1 MLSAGVAGVPLQAG
15 LAPGNSLHDS
25 PVSPADITP
34 NRSIGPARAGR
45 LHPHV
50 GLFASVSA
58 VASGSQQAR
67 IQGGAKGALAPPPHF
82 LGKKQGGQKPH
93 TQKKKRSKSDN
104 HEARYR
110 LKRTTK
116 HTKYAKI
123 F

>member
-1 MLSAGVAGVPLQAG
+1 M
-15 LAPGNSLHDS
+15 
-25 PVSPADITP
+25 
-34 NRSIGPARAGR
+34 
-45 LHPHV
+45 
-50 GLFASVSA
+50 
-58 VASGSQQAR
+58 
-67 IQGGAKGALAPPPHF
+67 ALAHQKRGVLGAGTAQKGGVFRRGSRGGGPRVPWPPPHF